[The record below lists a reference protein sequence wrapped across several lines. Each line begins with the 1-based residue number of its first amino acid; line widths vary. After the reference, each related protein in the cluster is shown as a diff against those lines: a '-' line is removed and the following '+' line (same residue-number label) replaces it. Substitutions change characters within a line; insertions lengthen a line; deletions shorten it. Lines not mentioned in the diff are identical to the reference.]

1 MFAQKIILS
10 RLRRFNLIIY
20 LYIYEFCDRKEKK
33 LNIALTKL
41 KNLNLENPEIKK
53 NIENLSSQKN
63 QLEIEK
69 QELED
74 KYKSLL
80 EEYNNLTNK
89 LDELQSQ
96 EKIEQK
102 KQIEF
107 SEKIDELNQETD
119 TLLDE
124 IDKWQT

>member
-1 MFAQKIILS
+1 MNSI
-10 RLRRFNLIIY
+10 N
-20 LYIYEFCDRKEKK
+20 EKEKK
-33 LNIALTKL
+33 LNLALEEL
-41 KNLNLENPEIKK
+41 KNLDLTNPDLRN

-69 QELED
+69 IELEKKFKD
-74 KYKSLL
+74 LSEQNDVLSRRLKEFENKERI
-80 EEYNNLTNK
+80 EER
-89 LDELQSQ
+89 
-96 EKIEQK
+96 

-124 IDKWQT
+124 IDKWQM

>member
-1 MFAQKIILS
+1 MKSVI
-10 RLRRFNLIIY
+10 
-20 LYIYEFCDRKEKK
+20 EKEKK
-33 LNIALTKL
+33 LNLALTKL
-41 KNLNLENPEIKK
+41 KNINLQNPDIKK
-53 NIENLSSQKN
+53 NIENLSNQKN

-69 QELED
+69 QELEE
-74 KYKSLL
+74 KYKSLIND
-80 EEYNNLTNK
+80 YNDLTKK
-89 LDELQSQ
+89 LDKFQIQ
-96 EKIEQK
+96 EKIDQK